1 LRAGLLTSPTAKKRP
16 SGLIDTH
23 VAALILSLLDHVLEE
38 ESFDSKLVC
47 GMDGAKGIAVSRIPV
62 LLFRPS
68 LAVFEDAEGP
78 PVLV

>member
-1 LRAGLLTSPTAKKRP
+1 MQACLLTSPTAKKRP
-16 SGLIDTH
+16 SRLIDTH

-38 ESFDSKLVC
+38 LSPDSRLVC
-47 GMDGAKGIAVSRIPV
+47 GMDGAKGIAISRIPV

-78 PVLV
+78 PVFV

>member
-1 LRAGLLTSPTAKKRP
+1 V
-16 SGLIDTH
+16 LIDTH

-47 GMDGAKGIAVSRIPV
+47 GMDGAKGIAVSRIPPV